1 MNCVI
6 IVHYSTCVR
15 FFFFN
20 LIEEILTLIVTLI
33 TVLMLNIR
41 CC

>member
-15 FFFFN
+15 FFFN